1 MLTTTIDGLWVLQV
15 LTGIEVLAPELG
27 LRPHLPS
34 VESKALALGHPM
46 AAELRERG
54 VIDDNGVVDE
64 PVAEWLTVISKRD
77 VGLVINVAAQDD
89 GPPRRVLLAR
99 FAQWWVVLERA
110 DHLVRVS
117 PGGTASVE
125 GAANAII
132 TDQID
137 RLCGTLPPAPL
148 RPVTLDI
155 GAMVGSVTT
164 RDAMRRHLLGQGLD
178 ASQVQILML
187 AGDRQRSVQASI
199 VAVQSGVESAPTR
212 ARIEDSA
219 VTIIDTPEGRLLAEH
234 VVRGGKKWMI
244 IGPGA
249 GGKIAE
255 AVNEMLRR
263 LPADREWHSYRKVV

>member
-15 LTGIEVLAPELG
+15 LTGFEVLAPELG

-46 AAELRERG
+46 AAELREQG
-54 VIDDNGVVDE
+54 VIDDHGVVDE

-89 GPPRRVLLAR
+89 GPPRRVLVAR

-110 DHLVRVS
+110 HHLVRLS
-117 PGGTASVE
+117 PGGTASAE
-125 GAANAII
+125 GAASTII

-155 GAMVGSVTT
+155 GAVVGSVTT

-178 ASQVQILML
+178 AGQVQILML
-187 AGDRQRSVQASI
+187 AGDPHKSVQASI

-244 IGPGA
+244 LGPG
-249 GGKIAE
+249 GSGKIAE

-263 LPADREWHSYRKVV
+263 LPARREWHSYRKVV